1 MAEKTTVKPA
11 LVEIV
16 VPVDN
21 HTHKGE
27 LCNKGDKIEV
37 GEETAE
43 MLQKVWE
50 KKD

>member
-1 MAEKTTVKPA
+1 MPKKTNDKPG

-27 LCNKGDKIEV
+27 LCKKGDKIKV
-37 GEETAE
+37 GKETAE
-43 MLQKVWE
+43 MLKKVWE